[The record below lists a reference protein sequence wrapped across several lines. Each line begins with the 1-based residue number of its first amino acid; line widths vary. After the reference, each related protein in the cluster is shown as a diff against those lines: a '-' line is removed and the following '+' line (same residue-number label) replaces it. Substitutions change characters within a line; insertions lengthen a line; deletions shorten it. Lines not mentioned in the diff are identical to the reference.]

1 METKMRAKQTITTH
15 DQLLDWLERD
25 LLASEPKRP
34 INSGIVEICLG
45 ILVEVRDVGHYRM
58 HSGFWVE
65 MIEGI
70 FLDVID
76 STSSPQYPVG
86 LIGFGATAWGEI
98 IENGEITIEDVNR
111 ILIEILRYREK
122 LLRIRRVGK
131 HRYLESTR
139 DCVRKCGTEVRV
151 KLRQP
156 ERWHSYLLIDER
168 GSTYRILPHV

>member
-1 METKMRAKQTITTH
+1 MRAKQTITTH

-34 INSGIVEICLG
+34 INSGIVEICLD
-45 ILVEVRDVGHYRM
+45 ILVEVRDVGRYRM

-65 MIEGI
+65 MLESI
-70 FLDVID
+70 FLYVID

-111 ILIEILRYREK
+111 ILIAILQYDKK
-122 LLRIRRVGK
+122 LLRTRQVGK
-131 HRYLESTR
+131 HRYLKSTQE
-139 DCVRKCGTEVRV
+139 CVRRYGTEVRV

-156 ERWHSYLLIDER
+156 ER
-168 GSTYRILPHV
+168 